1 MDEYKEIIEYYKSTL
16 IFKLSQ
22 IGYALNCDLLFSDR
36 LELLPLNKC
45 FELIKYLKDGNKV
58 FIDYWFFNN
67 NNIENFYAIIN
78 NIKLLNIK
86 LIFYIQAE
94 PYLPS
99 EIFDVLLPISYRIYA
114 QNNNYSHPN
123 VHYMPI
129 GIRDCGNVTKE
140 IHPNFYHSYL
150 LNEGLKN
157 VNKEHLCLIGGM
169 GDTHLE
175 RILSYNY
182 LKDLSFVYDISK
194 FNYSVNITSHY
205 GKIPIHKYYDF
216 IHRSIYIVSPPG
228 VGVDC
233 YRFFESIYLKSIPIV
248 KRTNTVFD
256 KAYNIFPCLIVNNWS
271 DITFDLLKLN
281 LPDLQRKMNDFHI
294 KYPNFYTDT
303 SVLDKL
309 LLET

>member
-1 MDEYKEIIEYYKSTL
+1 MDEYKEIVEYYKSTL

-22 IGYALNCDLLFSDR
+22 IGHALNCDLLFSDR
-36 LELLPLNKC
+36 LELLPLYKC

-58 FIDYWFFNN
+58 FMDYGVLK
-67 NNIENFYAIIN
+67 NNIQNFYAIIN

-86 LIFYIQAE
+86 LIFYIQFE

-99 EIFDVLLPISYRIYA
+99 EVFDVLLPISYRIYA

-123 VHYMPI
+123 VHYIPI
-129 GIRDCGNVTKE
+129 GIRDCGNTVKPQHE
-140 IHPNFYHSYL
+140 NFYHSYL

-216 IHRSIYIVSPPG
+216 IHRSIYIVSPRG
-228 VGVDC
+228 CGVDC
-233 YRFFESIYLKSIPIV
+233 HLFF
-248 KRTNTVFD
+248 
-256 KAYNIFPCLIVNNWS
+256 
-271 DITFDLLKLN
+271 
-281 LPDLQRKMNDFHI
+281 
-294 KYPNFYTDT
+294 
-303 SVLDKL
+303 
-309 LLET
+309 